1 MGKGRLWPFAQA
13 HHPELMGSPNA
24 FLPFLFGIC
33 LHLFAYRELGPSVSE
48 EGVSPSQTNRGDA
61 GKMKKGHGIS
71 KAVFNSF

>member
-13 HHPELMGSPNA
+13 HHPELRESSDA

-33 LHLFAYRELGPSVSE
+33 LSPLRYRELGPSVSE